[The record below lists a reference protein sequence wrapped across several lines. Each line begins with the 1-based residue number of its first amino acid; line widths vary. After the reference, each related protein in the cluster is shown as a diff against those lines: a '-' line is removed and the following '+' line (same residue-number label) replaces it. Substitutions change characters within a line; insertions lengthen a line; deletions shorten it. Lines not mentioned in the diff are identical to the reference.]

1 MILQFTKMHGC
12 GNDFIVIDGIHQ
24 DLSQI
29 STAQWQFLADRHFG
43 IGADQILL
51 VENSSLKDV
60 DFKYRIINHDGT
72 EVEQCG
78 NGSRCFVRFVREKA
92 LSNKKLL
99 RVEVRHAVLTLQ
111 EFDNGLVEVNMGKPI
126 LTHNE
131 IPFEPGHSPQKTS
144 GHINLYQLI
153 DSPVPEKTPIWISTL
168 SMGNPHAV
176 IIVDSCQ
183 DTPVLEY
190 GPIIEHHPAFIKR
203 VNVGFM
209 EILSRHEINLRV
221 FERGSGETLSC
232 GTGACAAAV
241 SGILQNLLESPV
253 TVNTR
258 GGVLNIYWDFINLGQ
273 SAEVFMTGPAKT
285 VFDGKISLPEI

>member
-99 RVEVRHAVLTLQ
+99 RVEVRHTVLTLQ

-126 LTHNE
+126 LTHQE

-144 GHINLYQLI
+144 GHIDLYQLL

-168 SMGNPHAV
+168 SMGNP
-176 IIVDSCQ
+176 SYYCGLL
-183 DTPVLEY
+183 P
-190 GPIIEHHPAFIKR
+190 R
-203 VNVGFM
+203 CSGF
-209 EILSRHEINLRV
+209 
-221 FERGSGETLSC
+221 
-232 GTGACAAAV
+232 
-241 SGILQNLLESPV
+241 GIWAN
-253 TVNTR
+253 N
-258 GGVLNIYWDFINLGQ
+258 
-273 SAEVFMTGPAKT
+273 
-285 VFDGKISLPEI
+285 